1 MCIADKLSGVKHS
14 PLRTPL
20 AILRIELGLTQ
31 EKLGKLVGKARR
43 TIQAIEIGKLRLTED
58 LAAEISEKTGIS
70 ARWLLEGKPDAPM
83 MTPEGEAYTKEV
95 FDALR
100 GRALREINVEI
111 QDPSKLEMLYM
122 RGFYVCADWFP
133 MYSAAAKAGKREIA
147 EYLTTEFLEQMR
159 ERFGFDFDAA
169 QKIDAEV
176 KFKSQDFTFSIPRRV
191 KPPKNS
197 PFAPLPA
204 NARRASGRKSS

>member
-1 MCIADKLSGVKHS
+1 MCIADKLSDMKHS

-58 LAAEISEKTGIS
+58 LAAEISAKTGIS

-83 MTPEGEAYTKEV
+83 LTPGGEAYTKEV

-100 GRALREINVEI
+100 GRALRALNVEI
-111 QDPSKLEMLYM
+111 QDPNKLEVLYM

-133 MYSAAAKAGKREIA
+133 MYSAAAKSGKREIV
-147 EYLTTEFLEQMR
+147 EHLTAEFLEQMR
-159 ERFGFDFDAA
+159 QRFGFDFDVA

-176 KFKSQDFTFSIPRRV
+176 KFKSKNFSFSIPRRV
-191 KPPKNS
+191 KPPKKS
-197 PFAPLPA
+197 PSRPSPA
-204 NARRASGRKSS
+204 SARRASGRKSS